1 MVRSLYNAKVPQPKR
16 GRPRAF
22 DRDRAL
28 LDAARLF
35 WRRGYSGTST
45 RDLTARLGLSTSSL
59 YGAFGSKAELFEE
72 AVRTYAERYREIYQ
86 QAVAASDFR
95 TVVER
100 VLIDSV
106 HEFTRPDDEHPGC
119 LLSSAAM
126 ADSTSTLDTSA
137 YFAEAPGLQ
146 RADPAHPRG
155 TRRSGRGTAHRH
167 GRGGSDGAGPG
178 RLARAFGAGQP
189 RHGPRGPARDGT
201 ARPRADLRTRN
212 AVRLIARRPRRTG
225 GPRVPHPGERPAPGQ
240 RGLNGVVRVSGK
252 AIDVHVRVTK
262 DHRVTTSEQP
272 SPTPDRSA
280 PSP

>member
-1 MVRSLYNAKVPQPKR
+1 MPQPKR

-22 DRDRAL
+22 DRDQAL

-72 AVRTYAERYREIYQ
+72 AVRTYAERYREIYE
-86 QAVAASDFR
+86 QAVAAPEFR

-137 YFAEAPGLQ
+137 YFAELQGHNERILHARAERAVEGGELPPDADASALTGLIQ
-146 RADPAHPRG
+146 SIWHGLSARANLGADRADLLA
-155 TRRSGRGTAHRH
+155 TARLGHALIC
-167 GRGGSDGAGPG
+167 GGAGPS
-178 RLARAFGAGQP
+178 R
-189 RHGPRGPARDGT
+189 
-201 ARPRADLRTRN
+201 
-212 AVRLIARRPRRTG
+212 
-225 GPRVPHPGERPAPGQ
+225 
-240 RGLNGVVRVSGK
+240 
-252 AIDVHVRVTK
+252 
-262 DHRVTTSEQP
+262 
-272 SPTPDRSA
+272 
-280 PSP
+280 